1 MLTQIN
7 DVYNKHK
14 YSSKD
19 YQEVFPASK
28 WAQSLNEIFIEI
40 KFAHRH
46 DSPGCLKMKDLK
58 VDIKEKS
65 VSLIGYCV
73 LGEVPIKMNYYIETL
88 DKIDVKSSK
97 HFVSSVGRYQFNL
110 KKKRVIIIGSNY

>member
-46 DSPGCLKMKDLK
+46 DSPVCLEMKDLK

-73 LGEVPIKMNYYIETL
+73 LGEVPIKINYYIETF
-88 DKIDVKSSK
+88 DKIDIK
-97 HFVSSVGRYQFNL
+97 
-110 KKKRVIIIGSNY
+110 